1 MSEKEIIFGNSFL
14 AIPLELGSALGNFD
28 EAVFIQ
34 FIHRWCLNAKK
45 NERSYNFK
53 EGYYW
58 TYMTYKEM
66 EEQLPMFSES
76 KIKRMIK
83 SLKDKDYIV
92 VDKFNK
98 KKYDRTNWY
107 RVNYDVLQRVLD
119 HWVKLNY
126 PLGQNEL
133 MDEVKTNQPIPKS
146 STKSSTKSI
155 KRYSVSENGGVFK
168 LYEEIYKERKQKQ
181 HPTVTKDQLNDLKER
196 LDAVIDDLNID
207 ADIDTITELIN
218 MHFYGVPSDKERHIS
233 GFIGH
238 VRNSPLYRYYDEFL
252 ELPF

>member
-1 MSEKEIIFGNSFL
+1 MDDKEIIFGNNFL

-45 NERSYNFK
+45 NERSHNFK
-53 EGYYW
+53 EGHYW

-83 SLKDKDYIV
+83 SLKDKGYIV

-107 RVNYDVLQRVLD
+107 RVNYDVLQQVLD

-126 PLGQNEL
+126 PLGQIDL
-133 MDEVKTNQPIPKS
+133 MDEVKMNRPIPKNTS
-146 STKSSTKSI
+146 KSTTKNI
-155 KRYSVSENGGVFK
+155 KRYSLCSKGGALKAYAEV
-168 LYEEIYKERKQKQ
+168 YEQYKNKS
-181 HPTVTKDQLNDLKER
+181 TQL
-196 LDAVIDDLNID
+196 
-207 ADIDTITELIN
+207 
-218 MHFYGVPSDKERHIS
+218 
-233 GFIGH
+233 
-238 VRNSPLYRYYDEFL
+238 
-252 ELPF
+252 